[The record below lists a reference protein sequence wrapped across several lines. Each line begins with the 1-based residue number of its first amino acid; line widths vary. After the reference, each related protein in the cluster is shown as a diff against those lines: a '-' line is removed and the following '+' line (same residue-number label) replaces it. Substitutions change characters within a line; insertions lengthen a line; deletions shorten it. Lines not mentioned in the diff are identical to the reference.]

1 MTDPLAV
8 WLGDDRVGELI
19 LDRRGFRF
27 HRGRGAAPLTVA
39 VEGDEEPVE
48 PRTAHNGRRK
58 VTDLGPP
65 VTAASSFDV
74 LHFSTV
80 FPGRALP
87 RLIRRIESRGVQV
100 VYDLEDT
107 HWIPTDAGHTT
118 ELKHRARLDLAELL
132 ESPFATGSSFGVKVN
147 ALGTDDGDRD
157 IALLASLLPRHRLH
171 AIILPKVESAATVA
185 AFLRVCEAAGVTFEE
200 VVPLIETTGGVD
212 RVDDLL
218 QGLAKAN
225 PRLPVRRIMYGAND
239 HCLDSGR
246 WPFWRQDEREFWET
260 VRRLVGAIEAHGFGY
275 VHTPFA
281 GLQAT
286 VDFAVVIQRLT
297 TICENRFT
305 ISTLDEAQTTTALR
319 YRDGVPSTPG
329 APRDASLSDGEA
341 LALAH
346 RVVKLFEERRGR
358 DHGFVIDS
366 RDGRFIPPH
375 EYVAALRHIERRTSA
390 RP

>member
-1 MTDPLAV
+1 M
-8 WLGDDRVGELI
+8 
-19 LDRRGFRF
+19 
-27 HRGRGAAPLTVA
+27 
-39 VEGDEEPVE
+39 
-48 PRTAHNGRRK
+48 
-58 VTDLGPP
+58 TDLGPP

-107 HWIPTDAGHTT
+107 HWIPTDAGLTT

-147 ALGTDDGDRD
+147 AFGTEDGDRD
-157 IALLASLLPRHRLH
+157 IALLASLRPRHRLH
-171 AIILPKVESAATVA
+171 AIILPKVENAATVA
-185 AFLRVCEAAGVTFEE
+185 AFLRVCEAAGVIFEE

-218 QGLAKAN
+218 QGLATAN

-281 GLQAT
+281 GLQAP
-286 VDFAVVIQRLT
+286 VDFETVIQRLT
-297 TICENRFT
+297 AICQNRFT
-305 ISTLDEAQTTTALR
+305 ISTLDEAQTTAALR